1 MLTTLTRRNLPQF
14 VATAL
19 FGLAVSGILAAI
31 VYRAEQA
38 RSHSAFEQAAQQQV
52 SSVEEHLRSALH
64 DLVAADAL
72 FSSAGVVNRAQFDTF
87 SAPLLKADPAIQALE
102 WIPSVPGSQRRDY
115 ERMARADGFEDFR
128 FTVMSPRGM
137 LTEGTR
143 DQYFPVYYVSPYKGN
158 QQALGFDLASNPA
171 RRAALEA
178 AAASGRLVASSRIV
192 LVQARDAGYGF
203 LAFNPVYPSGH
214 ATPGAA
220 PLGFVLGV
228 FKVPSLVRGRQ
239 GAGPTA
245 RGGVSLAVFDVTDHA
260 AGAAGTVLY
269 PKGFGARLGDVLAHD
284 LIYRSSLDVGG
295 RQWQFVAYRTP
306 SSSALLEA
314 LGVFAATL
322 LATALILAL
331 MRQTLIGRE
340 SDAAREVAQRADAA
354 KSNFL
359 ANVSHEMRTPLNG
372 VIGMLDLLLQA
383 SLPSAQARMA
393 EVARRSAVNLLGIIN
408 DLLDFSKIEAGRVD
422 IAVDPVDLRR
432 LLEHKAENF
441 GPVASK
447 AGCTLTW
454 TLDPALP
461 RLIASDELRLR
472 QVLNNLLSNAIKF
485 SSGREQPGR
494 VELSASGAYDPALGD
509 TLEFKVSD
517 NGIGMDQAAQERM
530 FQPFE
535 QAEPSTT
542 RRFGGTGLGLA
553 ITRRLVEL
561 MGGSIQ
567 VSSRPGSGSTFT
579 VKLPLRAWQGPPGTE
594 ASTLATPSRM
604 LEQALPAKP
613 AQPPASTQALEPAQ
627 PPEPAPGPAAAGG
640 RRVLVAEDHP
650 TNREVMRLQLAQFG
664 VEADMAVDGAQALD
678 MFRRGRYELVL
689 SDLHMPKLD
698 GFDLAR
704 ALRALEA
711 SEGRPRC
718 ALLAVTAA
726 AQEVDLRHAL
736 AAGMDA
742 ALTKPI
748 RLDAMREALQRW
760 LPAAPQAQAGDGVAP
775 TPAIDPQVLRELVGD
790 DAATLAALR
799 ADYAEDLRRDLP
811 ELRRALEASQAQ
823 AVAALAHRF
832 KSASR
837 SIGALALGALCEQ
850 IEAAA
855 KGSDPAAMAALLPR
869 LETAA
874 KQVLRELEQ
883 DLPAG
888 G

>member
-1 MLTTLTRRNLPQF
+1 MLKILTRRSLPQF

-19 FGLAVSGILAAI
+19 FGLAVSGILAVI

-38 RSHSAFEQAAQQQV
+38 RSRSAFDQAAQQQV

-72 FSSAGVVNRAQFDTF
+72 FSSAGVVNRKQFDIF

-102 WIPSVPGSQRRDY
+102 WIPRVPASQRVDY
-115 ERMARADGFEDFR
+115 ERMARADGFEDFH
-128 FTVMSPRGM
+128 FTKMSPKGM
-137 LTEGTR
+137 LTEGPR
-143 DQYFPVYYVSPYKGN
+143 NEYFPVYYVSPYKGN

-171 RRAALEA
+171 RRVALNA
-178 AAASGRLVASSRIV
+178 AAAGDRLIATSRIV

-203 LAFNPVYPSGH
+203 LAFNPVYASGSDPH
-214 ATPGAA
+214 GSA
-220 PLGFVLGV
+220 PIGFVLGV
-228 FKVPSLVRGRQ
+228 FKMPSLVRGRKVI
-239 GAGPTA
+239 GPAGPA
-245 RGGVSLAVFDVTDHA
+245 GVNLAVFDITDHA
-260 AGAAGTVLY
+260 AGEAGTVLY
-269 PKGFGARLGDVLAHD
+269 PKGFGTRLQQVLAHD
-284 LIYRSSLDVGG
+284 LIYRNTLDVGG
-295 RQWQFVAYRTP
+295 RRWQFVAYRAP
-306 SSSALLEA
+306 SSSAWIEA
-314 LGVFAATL
+314 LAVFAATL

-422 IAVDPVDLRR
+422 ISVDPVDLRR

-441 GPVASK
+441 APVASK
-447 AGCTLTW
+447 AGCTLSW

-461 RLIASDELRLR
+461 RVIASDELRLR

-494 VELSASGAYDPALGD
+494 VELHASLVSDPARGD
-509 TLEFKVSD
+509 SLEFRVSD

-567 VSSRPGSGSTFT
+567 VHSRPGSGSTFT
-579 VKLPLRAWQGPPGTE
+579 VRLPLRAWHDPSWTAP
-594 ASTLATPSRM
+594 ATPGAPS
-604 LEQALPAKP
+604 QSPQPVPSPLPCATP
-613 AQPPASTQALEPAQ
+613 EPT
-627 PPEPAPGPAAAGG
+627 PAPGPEAVGE

-650 TNREVMRLQLAQFG
+650 INREVIRLQLAQLG

-689 SDLHMPKLD
+689 SDLHMPELD

-704 ALRALEA
+704 ALRALES

-726 AQEVDLRHAL
+726 AQEVDLQRAME
-736 AAGMDA
+736 AGMDA

-760 LPAAPQAQAGDGVAP
+760 LPARPRPAASDGGAEAPAVDA
-775 TPAIDPQVLRELVGD
+775 QVLRDLVGD
-790 DAATLAALR
+790 DESTLAALR
-799 ADYAEDLRRDLP
+799 ADYAADLRRSVP
-811 ELRRALEASQAQ
+811 EMRQALEASDAQ
-823 AVAALAHRF
+823 GVGALAHRF

-837 SIGALALGALCEQ
+837 SIGALALGDLCEQ
-850 IEAAA
+850 LEAAA
-855 KGSDPAAMAALLPR
+855 RGPDAGAMAALLPR
-869 LETAA
+869 LEDAA
-874 KQVLRELEQ
+874 RQVLRELEP
-883 DLPAG
+883 DRPASV
-888 G
+888 

>member
-19 FGLAVSGILAAI
+19 FGLAVSGILSVM
-31 VYRAEQA
+31 VYRAEDA
-38 RSHSAFEQAAQQQV
+38 RARSAFEQAAQQQV

-72 FSSAGVVNRAQFDTF
+72 FSSAGVVNRAQFDIF

-102 WIPSVPGSQRRDY
+102 WIPSVTASQRVDY
-115 ERMARADGFEDFR
+115 ERLARADGFEDFR
-128 FTVMSPRGM
+128 FTVMSPQGM
-137 LTEGTR
+137 RTEGPR
-143 DQYFPVYYVSPYKGN
+143 EQYFPVYYVSPYKGN

-171 RRAALEA
+171 RRAALDA
-178 AAASGRLVASSRIV
+178 AAASGKLVASSRIV

-203 LAFNPVYPSGH
+203 LAFNPVYASGSAAH
-214 ATPGAA
+214 GTP
-220 PLGFVLGV
+220 PIGFVLGV
-228 FKVPSLVRGRQ
+228 FKLPSLVRGRE
-239 GAGPTA
+239 GAGAAA
-245 RGGVSLAVFDVTDHA
+245 RGAVNLAVFDITDHP

-269 PKGFGARLGDVLAHD
+269 PKGFGTRLQGVLAHD
-284 LIYRSSLDVGG
+284 LVYRRTLGMGG
-295 RQWQFVAYRTP
+295 RRWQFVAYRAP

-422 IAVDPVDLRR
+422 IAADPVDLRR

-441 GPVASK
+441 APVASK

-454 TLDPALP
+454 SLDPALP
-461 RLIASDELRLR
+461 RVIASDELRLR

-494 VELSASGAYDPALGD
+494 VELRASLASDPALGE
-509 TLEFKVSD
+509 TLELRVRD
-517 NGIGMDQAAQERM
+517 NGIGMDRAAQERM

-553 ITRRLVEL
+553 ITRRLVDL

-567 VSSRPGSGSTFT
+567 VDSQLGSGSTFT
-579 VKLPLRAWQGPPGTE
+579 VRLPLRAWDD
-594 ASTLATPSRM
+594 ASGNPSTAPAAPTSTP
-604 LEQALPAKP
+604 LPVPSP
-613 AQPPASTQALEPAQ
+613 AASPSSAPSPSPEPFQ
-627 PPEPAPGPAAAGG
+627 PPEPADSLDRAGG

-650 TNREVMRLQLAQFG
+650 TNREVIRLQLAQFG

-689 SDLHMPKLD
+689 SDLHMPELD
-698 GFDLAR
+698 GFGLAR
-704 ALRALEA
+704 ALRALES

-718 ALLAVTAA
+718 ALLAITAA
-726 AQEVDLRHAL
+726 AQDVDLQHAL

-742 ALTKPI
+742 ALTKPV
-748 RLDAMREALQRW
+748 RLEALGEALQRW
-760 LPAAPQAQAGDGVAP
+760 LPRYPSPSAGAGAGEP
-775 TPAIDPQVLRELVGD
+775 AAIDPQVLRDLVGD
-790 DAATLAALR
+790 DEATLAALR
-799 ADYAEDLRRDLP
+799 AEYAEDLRRSVPL
-811 ELRRALEASQAQ
+811 LRRALEASDARE
-823 AVAALAHRF
+823 VAGLAHRF

-837 SIGALALGALCEQ
+837 SIGALSLGALCEQ
-850 IEAAA
+850 MESAAKGPDPGAMAAVLPALEAAA
-855 KGSDPAAMAALLPR
+855 HRVLL
-869 LETAA
+869 
-874 KQVLRELEQ
+874 ELEPQ
-883 DLPAG
+883 PPAG
-888 G
+888 A